1 MMSSRRTSSECERN
15 TEYVEQPQIA
25 ESDSNGQCRDERGSM
40 MSLEKEVRE
49 NGFSCET

>member
-25 ESDSNGQCRDERGSM
+25 ESDSNGRCRDGKSPIMRFCGLALDS
-40 MSLEKEVRE
+40 V
-49 NGFSCET
+49 